1 MIYLSFFPDYKNHI
15 NVNGNAITS
24 EKLYLRY
31 FKKKKDLLLNTT
43 SSNQYLTKI
52 NKITYS
58 FYALFLLHH
67 VRRIKKL

>member
-31 FKKKKDLLLNTT
+31 FKKKKDVLLNTT
-43 SSNQYLTKI
+43 SSNK
-52 NKITYS
+52 
-58 FYALFLLHH
+58 
-67 VRRIKKL
+67 